1 MQNSRMRRSCQLLWF
16 PILLASPQ
24 ASAESLRAVVVSVGD
39 GDTIRVQRDASV
51 FTVRL
56 ACIDAPE
63 TAQQPY
69 GIQSR
74 QALRQRLPVG
84 QPVVLEIQ
92 TTDRYGRRVAEVF
105 SRGNVNLALV
115 EAGHAFAYRQY
126 LKQCD
131 ARQYLEAEARAS
143 RRGAGIWQVSGGITR
158 PWDFRRGRSST
169 ATPDGTTAGDKRWR
183 CREIGSYNQAQQ
195 LLAQGHRYLD
205 ADGDGEACESLRGN
219 G

>member
-1 MQNSRMRRSCQLLWF
+1 MSV
-16 PILLASPQ
+16 LLASAQ
-24 ASAESLRAVVVSVGD
+24 ASAQSLRAVVVSVGD
-39 GDTIRVQRDASV
+39 GDTIRVRRDSAV

-69 GIQSR
+69 GLQSR
-74 QALRQRLPVG
+74 QALRERLPVG

-115 EAGHAFAYRQY
+115 QAGHAFVYRQY

-131 ARQYLEAEARAS
+131 ARQYLEAEASAS
-143 RRGAGIWQVSGGITR
+143 RRRAGIWQVSGGMTR
-158 PWDFRRGRSST
+158 PWDFRRGRSS
-169 ATPDGTTAGDKRWR
+169 APIPDGTTAGDRRWR
-183 CREIGSYNQAQQ
+183 CREIGSYNRAQQ
-195 LLAQGHRYLD
+195 LLAQGHAYLD